1 VNNVLRSSGQKLI
14 SVPMNEKFIDAVDK
28 ALPKVG
34 FSDRS
39 SFIRAAIVEK
49 LTKAGVKISVELS
62 LAPSRTGKGGRPPLK
77 AKKVVGTKKKTTGK
91 KK

>member
-1 VNNVLRSSGQKLI
+1 VNTVLRSNGQKLI
-14 SVPMNEKFIDAVDK
+14 SVPVNEKFLEAVDK

-39 SFIRAAIVEK
+39 SFIRAAIVQK
-49 LTKAGVKISVELS
+49 LTQAGVKISVELS

-77 AKKVVGTKKKTTGK
+77 ARKVVGTKKKATAK